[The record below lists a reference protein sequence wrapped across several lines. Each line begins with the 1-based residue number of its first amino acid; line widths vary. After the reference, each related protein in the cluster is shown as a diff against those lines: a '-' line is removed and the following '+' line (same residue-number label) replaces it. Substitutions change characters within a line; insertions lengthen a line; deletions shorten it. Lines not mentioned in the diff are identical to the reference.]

1 MRPDRAERA
10 GEKGGFLLYPGEK
23 SDIIKRFPAPPDKQ
37 ERTALSARLPSP
49 EPGAGAGRPNGMWGA
64 ANRRR
69 TVRGPLSYPDAM
81 PCGLTDGTFWSSF
94 WRMWAVILRAM
105 GLRRAAEWS
114 VCCIFTVILR
124 QMGP

>member
-1 MRPDRAERA
+1 MNNFVE
-10 GEKGGFLLYPGEK
+10 GGGAFGGGRGPPGGP
-23 SDIIKRFPAPPDKQ
+23 RGPP
-37 ERTALSARLPSP
+37 P
-49 EPGAGAGRPNGMWGA
+49 
-64 ANRRR
+64 
-69 TVRGPLSYPDAM
+69 PLSYPDAM

-114 VCCIFTVILR
+114 VCCIFTVFLR